1 MRYQERI
8 YIQTPIS
15 CVRNK
20 DHVNVSMSSD
30 ICIFNDPKYTMT
42 GANKIVSGITV
53 SDDEVHIIDIDPNI
67 DLTFIFTGNTDSF
80 IDNSATFKYDIY
92 KFTPSTNTFNI
103 NELISSDSIEFS
115 GFSGTSAFTDS
126 IDTNDLLI
134 DGEYLV
140 KGSYDFN
147 VCTEIMN
154 QLGETVDTS
163 IPLIGDEYGIYDSK
177 FDFYFAAINAP
188 PIPQFGL
195 SNVDNRQLGS
205 LIVESFVDFTGTT
218 TTEVEASF
226 PWAGDIIVALN
237 GLTFAE
243 DEDFV
248 TIGQTIIFNGPLDSQ
263 DIVTL
268 AYVGD
273 AGVNGLVV
281 ENIIVENPIVSGTTD
296 NEGDNLI
303 YYNTD
308 TLRFESYTLANPIEF
323 NDLIITLNGVT
334 LANGIDY
341 YQHETNLRRIVYNS
355 SAYDAII
362 ADDIITTVY
371 NSYGSY
377 VGVIQVEQFPI
388 SWTVVPPP
396 SNVNGQFIIEFATD
410 DTFSTIIFSG
420 ETPYIID
427 ETVYSFD
434 IDLTGYGGT
443 SAVYRV
449 LNEKRYQL
457 IMNEITLPTVSS
469 EEIPIEI
476 NI

>member
-20 DHVNVSMSSD
+20 DHVNISMSSD
-30 ICIFNDPKYTMT
+30 ICVFYEPKYTMT

-67 DLTFIFTGNTDSF
+67 DLTFTFTGNTDSF
-80 IDNSATFKYDIY
+80 IDNDATFKYDIY
-92 KFTPSTNTFNI
+92 KFNPATNTFNI
-103 NELISSDSIEFS
+103 NELVSSESIAFS

-154 QLGETVDTS
+154 RLGETVDTS
-163 IPLIGDEYGIYDSK
+163 IPLIGDEYGIYDSE
-177 FDFYFAAINAP
+177 FDFYFAAIAAP
-188 PIPQFGL
+188 PQPQFGL
-195 SNVDNRQLGS
+195 SDIDNRQLGS
-205 LIVESFVDFTGTT
+205 LIVESFLDFTGTT
-218 TTEVEASF
+218 TEVESTF

-237 GLTFAE
+237 GLTLSE
-243 DEDFV
+243 DEDFTTV
-248 TIGQTIIFNGPLDSQ
+248 GQVIIFNGTGLSLE
-263 DIVTL
+263 DIVTI

-273 AGVNGLVV
+273 SNENGLVV
-281 ENIIVENPIVSGTTD
+281 ENIIVDTPIVTGDTISYSGD
-296 NEGDNLI
+296 SI
-303 YYNTD
+303 YFNTD
-308 TLRFESYTLANPIEF
+308 TAKYEAYTLANPIEF
-323 NDLIITLNGVT
+323 NDLIFTLNGIT

-341 YQHETNLRRIVYNS
+341 YQHETNLRRIILNGDIYE
-355 SAYDAII
+355 
-362 ADDIITTVY
+362 DDIMTIAY

-377 VGVIQVEQFPI
+377 VGIIQVTEFPI
-388 SWTVVPPP
+388 SWTVVPAPI
-396 SNVNGQFIIEFATD
+396 NEDGKFIIEFATD

-420 ETPYIID
+420 ETPYVID
-427 ETVYSFD
+427 ETVYFYD